1 MEELYKGYK
10 IRIEQDND
18 PQNPREDGGMG
29 IMICFHSRYTLGDN
43 HSYTAGEDFILTLA
57 EEVGISAKKRE
68 NLSVRE
74 LVEEISKKL
83 VILPLYL
90 YDHSGISMKCYRFG
104 QHKDW
109 DCGQVGFIY
118 TTAKRVKEL
127 CGKRKSHKYIED
139 QLIQEVETYSQYISG
154 DVVGFIAEDQTG
166 EQIDSC
172 WGFYSTEEA
181 IQEAKNEIDYHI
193 REQEA
198 EKARN
203 LKEEFNNLEDRLH
216 IGV

>member
-90 YDHSGISMKCYRFG
+90 YDHSGISMKCYRHG
-104 QHKDW
+104 YHQQW

-118 TTAKRVKEL
+118 TTSKQVKEWT
-127 CGKRKSHKYIED
+127 GKKLSKKAIEER
-139 QLIQEVETYSQYISG
+139 LISEVETYNKYLTG
-154 DVVGFIAEDQTG
+154 DVVGFIAEDKTG
-166 EQIDSC
+166 KQIESC
-172 WGFYSTEEA
+172 WGFYQEEDA
-181 IQEAKNEIDYHI
+181 ILEAKSAIDWHI
-193 REQEA
+193 EEQE
-198 EKARN
+198 K
-203 LKEEFNNLEDRLH
+203 KETEDLQLEFNKLEDRLH